1 MSSKWFGD
9 ELGDGR
15 LPSPV
20 HHRRFDGKNHP
31 TVHSRYARIFINHLG
46 YVVVAAAC
54 LQNGLVASWAM
65 AACRRQYTTADSAAR
80 ITLRYATAMCASLLT
95 ILVK

>member
-15 LPSPV
+15 LPSPA

-31 TVHSRYARIFINHLG
+31 TVHSRHARIFINHLD
-46 YVVVAAAC
+46 YVEVAAAC
-54 LQNGLVASWAM
+54 LQNGLVTSWAM
-65 AACRRQYTTADSAAR
+65 AACRRRSTAAVLTAG
-80 ITLRYATAMCASLLT
+80 ITLRYATAMRASLLT

>member
-1 MSSKWFGD
+1 VSSKRFGG
-9 ELGDGR
+9 ELSDGR

-31 TVHSRYARIFINHLG
+31 TVRRCYARLITH
-46 YVVVAAAC
+46 YSSKVAVAAAC